1 MIYKAQPPRYCT
13 RSFQKVQAPCGCSGT
28 EFFTTEYL
36 NISSTHII
44 TKWRNCRASP
54 ELIAK
59 TRVIECHYS
68 RALMNQP
75 TRIAYH
81 AL

>member
-1 MIYKAQPPRYCT
+1 MLYIQPPRYKKF
-13 RSFQKVQAPCGCSGT
+13 SKSSSSSCGCSGT

-68 RALMNQP
+68 RALMNEP